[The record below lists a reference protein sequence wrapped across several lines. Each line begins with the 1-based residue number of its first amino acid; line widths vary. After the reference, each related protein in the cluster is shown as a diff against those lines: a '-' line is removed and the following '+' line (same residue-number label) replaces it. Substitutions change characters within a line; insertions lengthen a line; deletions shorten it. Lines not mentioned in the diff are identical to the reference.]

1 MQAGLDQ
8 VAHGVVLKERR
19 GPHGVDGLH
28 HLAQTVIDVLG
39 GVAVGVGGAGDVAHA
54 IVGEGRALAVGRG
67 GLDEAVQR
75 VTVYPEDL
83 LVEVAEL
90 PVRFRVRAEGRGTG
104 AEYTVA
110 VRACLSEPRE
120 RE

>member
-1 MQAGLDQ
+1 MGTEFRN
-8 VAHGVVLKERR
+8 G
-19 GPHGVDGLH
+19 
-28 HLAQTVIDVLG
+28 
-39 GVAVGVGGAGDVAHA
+39 
-54 IVGEGRALAVGRG
+54 GRG
-67 GLDEAVQR
+67 GDPARLERELEDGDAFLDEAVQR

>member
-1 MQAGLDQ
+1 MKSLALEVPASAAGL
-8 VAHGVVLKERR
+8 R
-19 GPHGVDGLH
+19 VDAF
-28 HLAQTVIDVLG
+28 LAE
-39 GVAVGVGGAGDVAHA
+39 AG
-54 IVGEGRALAVGRG
+54 
-67 GLDEAVQR
+67 QR
-75 VTVYPEDL
+75 VTGSPEDL

-90 PVRFRVRAEGRGTG
+90 PVRLRVRAEGRGTG

>member
-1 MQAGLDQ
+1 MLFIFAD
-8 VAHGVVLKERR
+8 E
-19 GPHGVDGLH
+19 D
-28 HLAQTVIDVLG
+28 LG
-39 GVAVGVGGAGDVAHA
+39 GVEIHLVADGQTLDERHIGIGGPVLSQPDF
-54 IVGEGRALAVGRG
+54 
-67 GLDEAVQR
+67 LDEAVQR